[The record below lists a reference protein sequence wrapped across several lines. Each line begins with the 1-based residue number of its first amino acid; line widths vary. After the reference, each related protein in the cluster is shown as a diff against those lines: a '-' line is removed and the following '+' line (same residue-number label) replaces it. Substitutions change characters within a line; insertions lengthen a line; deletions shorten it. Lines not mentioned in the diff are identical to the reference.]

1 MKAYLISILP
11 LILYALG
18 SIAFLAGSI
27 LQAAR
32 LWPK

>member
-1 MKAYLISILP
+1 MKAYLISIAP